1 MQNADARQR
10 ILNSAKA
17 IFLEQGYKKT
27 TIRQIVRRSG
37 LLIGSI
43 YYFFENKEDIFQQLF
58 FDIFDRCDALICRR
72 FGSSADPPTR
82 LALMCATMLH
92 AADLDENICEL
103 YGELLSLHS
112 SAEHHGQHLAD
123 WLSANMTREL
133 AGQNESEVFARALAV
148 GGVLRGLL
156 ANRYYRHRLPVS
168 DLTRVMAEST
178 FAILGIAQGRA
189 AEASERVSSM
199 QDELIAI
206 AKSLIAY

>member
-1 MQNADARQR
+1 M
-10 ILNSAKA
+10 K
-17 IFLEQGYKKT
+17 GGGT
-27 TIRQIVRRSG
+27 VRRWARTI
-37 LLIGSI
+37 LT
-43 YYFFENKEDIFQQLF
+43 
-58 FDIFDRCDALICRR
+58 A
-72 FGSSADPPTR
+72 AAA